1 MFGIYLTHRAIH
13 DVLAGI
19 MHPLLAKAAL
29 ATVVLQIALTFVVSA
44 AVVAVIRRLPYL
56 RHVVG

>member
-1 MFGIYLTHRAIH
+1 
-13 DVLAGI
+13 
-19 MHPLLAKAAL
+19 
-29 ATVVLQIALTFVVSA
+29 VLQIALTFVVSA